1 MSIGINL
8 TEAVFEDNIGP
19 GDDKPED
26 VLSMAQEMEEQ

>member
-1 MSIGINL
+1 MSIGITPN
-8 TEAVFEDNIGP
+8 EAVFEDIIGP